1 MVEFPT
7 GNGDTTPRRADR
19 TVLLR
24 QHRAAGGS
32 RNRPESER
40 LVNLALAILV
50 ASAFGTGL
58 AANTSGTPSGRWLI
72 VAHGIAGLG
81 LLVLSRRKT
90 RIAGRSLHRPRR
102 RPGYGLSLTL
112 ALLVVVTV
120 VTGLIE
126 STGTTYWLGPLTTM
140 QVHIGSAVA
149 AIPLVVVHYRSR
161 PARPRPTD
169 LSRRTVLRA
178 GVVGAAAGGAWL
190 GWEALLRATDAP
202 GATRRFTAS
211 HERGSGDP
219 AAMPVTQWLDDS
231 VQHIDAATWRLRVGE
246 KHHDLGALRR
256 MPQDDI
262 TAILD
267 CTSMWYAE
275 QEWRGIRLD
284 RLIDLGDAPSVEIAS
299 ATGYALRLPAR
310 DLDKLW
316 LALDV
321 GGRPLSAGHGF
332 PARLVAPGRRG
343 FWWVK
348 WVTAI
353 QPSSVPWWLQS
364 PFPLT

>member
-1 MVEFPT
+1 MH
-7 GNGDTTPRRADR
+7 NGDAAPRRAGR
-19 TVLLR
+19 NVLPRLR
-24 QHRAAGGS
+24 RAAGGALS
-32 RNRPESER
+32 RAETER
-40 LVNLALAILV
+40 LVNLALAVLM
-50 ASAFGTGL
+50 ASAIVTGL
-58 AANTSGTPSGRWLI
+58 AANTSGTPAGRWLI
-72 VAHGIAGLG
+72 VTHGVAGLG

-90 RIAGRSLHRPRR
+90 RIAGRSLNRPRR
-102 RPGYGLSLTL
+102 RPGHRLSLTL
-112 ALLVVVTV
+112 AALVVITV

-126 STGTTYWLGPLTTM
+126 STGTAYWLGPLTTM

-149 AIPLVVVHYRSR
+149 AIPLVVLHFRSR
-161 PARPRPTD
+161 PARPRAAD
-169 LSRRTVLRA
+169 LSRRTLLRA
-178 GVVGAAAGGAWL
+178 GAVAAAAGGAWV
-190 GWEALLRATDAP
+190 GWEALLRTTGAP

-219 AAMPVTQWLDDS
+219 AAMPVTQWLDDA
-231 VQHIDAATWRLRVGE
+231 VQDIDAAAWRLRAGSDDY
-246 KHHDLGALRR
+246 DLAVLRR

-275 QEWRGIRLD
+275 QEWRGVRLD
-284 RLIDLGDAPSVEIAS
+284 RLIDLGGAPSVAIAS

-348 WVTAI
+348 WVTSI
-353 QPSSVPWWLQS
+353 QPSPVPWWVQS